1 MIYTKEKIEKIRTFA
16 KKSGLS
22 APAEFFE
29 SPAEEL
35 IRVCNGI
42 GSALA
47 TDAARRRLT
56 GSFRFAECSAAIHD
70 WRYARSDGTEAG
82 RLAADREFRANM
94 LDEIAFRRPS
104 WRWLREW
111 QALRLYNAAREYGR
125 AAWCIAFAES
135 AAKADVSEPAKET
148 EVSNG

>member
-148 EVSNG
+148 EASNG

>member
-1 MIYTKEKIEKIRTFA
+1 MIYTKEKIERIRTLA

-35 IRVCNGI
+35 IRVCNGV

-47 TDAARRRLT
+47 TDAARRKLT
-56 GSFRFAECSAAIHD
+56 KSFRFAECSAAIHD
-70 WRYARSDGTEAG
+70 WRYARSDGTEAS

-94 LDEIAFRRPS
+94 LDEIACRRQS

-111 QALRLYNAAREYGR
+111 QVLRLYNAVREYGR

-135 AAKADVSEPAKET
+135 STKAESPAET
-148 EVSNG
+148 EASNG

>member
-1 MIYTKEKIEKIRTFA
+1 MMYTKEKIEALRAFA

-111 QALRLYNAAREYGR
+111 QALRLYNAVREYGR
-125 AAWCIAFAES
+125 AAWCIAFAENS
-135 AAKADVSEPAKET
+135 TKAEPPAET
-148 EVSNG
+148 EASNG

>member
-56 GSFRFAECSAAIHD
+56 WSFRFAECSAAIHD

-94 LDEIAFRRPS
+94 LDEIARRRPS

-148 EVSNG
+148 EASNG

>member
-70 WRYARSDGTEAG
+70 WRYARSDGTEAS

-94 LDEIAFRRPS
+94 LDEIARRRPS

-148 EVSNG
+148 EASNG

>member
-1 MIYTKEKIEKIRTFA
+1 MMYTKEKIELLRAFA

-35 IRVCNGI
+35 AGVCNGV
-42 GSALA
+42 GSSQ
-47 TDAARRRLT
+47 TTEAARRKLT
-56 GSFRFAECSAAIHD
+56 KSFRFAECSAAIHD
-70 WRYARSDGTEAG
+70 WRYARSDGTEAS

-94 LDEIAFRRPS
+94 LDEIACRRQS

-111 QALRLYNAAREYGR
+111 QALRLYNAVRKLGR

-135 AAKADVSEPAKET
+135 ATKQAESAKET
-148 EVSNG
+148 EAQNG

>member
-1 MIYTKEKIEKIRTFA
+1 MMYTKEKIEALRAFA

-35 IRVCNGI
+35 AGVCNGV
-42 GSALA
+42 GSSQ
-47 TDAARRRLT
+47 TTEAARRKLT
-56 GSFRFAECSAAIHD
+56 KSFRFAECSAAIHD
-70 WRYARSDGTEAG
+70 WRYARSDGTEAS

-94 LDEIAFRRPS
+94 LDEIACRRQS

-111 QALRLYNAAREYGR
+111 QALRLYNAVREYGR

-135 AAKADVSEPAKET
+135 STKAESPAET
-148 EVSNG
+148 EASNG